1 MHNNFYALL
10 YPLTIGLM
18 IIFALIIIPLPVS
31 TYPTEAFARTSS
43 ITGTTASS
51 SCKCIVFRMD
61 DIQDD
66 WLNSAQVAVMN
77 LFLSKNQSLSLGLI
91 MHIVGNDSK
100 IVDKV
105 KEGFHK
111 GLFELDLHGWDH
123 INYTKLNENQ
133 QRDSL
138 SQANAKMERLFGA
151 KSIVSIPPYDV
162 FNNDTIKAMGELGIK
177 IISSGPAEEDS
188 FDQNRSVF
196 VANGSRAT
204 TTTITH
210 DNNKGPINKSITIYH
225 LPATIFFKSFDDT
238 KWVKTPS
245 KDIIG
250 NVTRNIAR
258 YGYGVIVLHPQDFA
272 KPVNATT
279 FSNSIDQKEVLDLS
293 KLIDF
298 FLSNN
303 IRIMSFNKVTK
314 YGTTVS

>member
-1 MHNNFYALL
+1 MQDNFYSLL
-10 YPLTIGLM
+10 YPLTMVLM
-18 IIFALIIIPLPVS
+18 MIFAFIIISLPVS

-77 LFLSKNQSLSLGLI
+77 LFLSKNQSLSLGSI

-123 INYTKLNENQ
+123 INYTQLNENQ

-138 SQANAKMERLFGA
+138 SKANAKMERLFGA
-151 KSIVSIPPYDV
+151 KSVVSIPPYDV
-162 FNNDTIKAMGELGIK
+162 FNNDTIKAMGQLGIK

-188 FDQNRSVF
+188 FDQNRTIF
-196 VANGSRAT
+196 VANGSRAAT
-204 TTTITH
+204 TTTH
-210 DNNKGPINKSITIYH
+210 DNNKGPINNSATIYH
-225 LPATIFFKSFDDT
+225 LPATIFFKFFDDT
-238 KWVKTPS
+238 KWVKTPL

-298 FLSNN
+298 FVSNN
-303 IRIMSFNKVTK
+303 IRIISFEKLIK
-314 YGTTVS
+314 YGTAVS

>member
-1 MHNNFYALL
+1 MQDNFYSLL
-10 YPLTIGLM
+10 YPLTMVLM
-18 IIFALIIIPLPVS
+18 MIFAFIIMSLPVS

-77 LFLSKNQSLSLGLI
+77 LFLSKNQSLSLGSI

-123 INYTKLNENQ
+123 INYTQLNENQ

-138 SQANAKMERLFGA
+138 SKANAKMERLFGA
-151 KSIVSIPPYDV
+151 KSVVSIPPYDV
-162 FNNDTIKAMGELGIK
+162 FNNDTIKAMGQLGIK

-188 FDQNRSVF
+188 FDQNRTIF
-196 VANGSRAT
+196 VANGSRAAT
-204 TTTITH
+204 TTTH
-210 DNNKGPINKSITIYH
+210 DNNKGPINNSATIYH
-225 LPATIFFKSFDDT
+225 LPATIFFKFFDDT
-238 KWVKTPS
+238 KWVKTPL

-298 FLSNN
+298 FVSNN
-303 IRIMSFNKVTK
+303 IRIISFEKLIK
-314 YGTTVS
+314 YGTAVS

>member
-1 MHNNFYALL
+1 MSV
-10 YPLTIGLM
+10 
-18 IIFALIIIPLPVS
+18 PVS

-61 DIQDD
+61 DIQDY

-105 KEGFHK
+105 KQGFHK

-123 INYTKLNENQ
+123 INYTQLNENQ

-138 SQANAKMERLFGA
+138 SKANAKMERLFGA
-151 KSIVSIPPYDV
+151 KSVVSIPPYDV
-162 FNNDTIKAMGELGIK
+162 FNNDTIKAMGQLGIK

-188 FDQNRSVF
+188 FDQNRTIF
-196 VANGSRAT
+196 VANGSRAAA
-204 TTTITH
+204 TTITH
-210 DNNKGPINKSITIYH
+210 DNNKGPINNSATIYH
-225 LPATIFFKSFDDT
+225 LPATIFFKFFDDT
-238 KWVKTPS
+238 KWVKTPL

-298 FLSNN
+298 FVSNN
-303 IRIMSFNKVTK
+303 IRIISFQKLIK
-314 YGTTVS
+314 YGTAVS

>member
-1 MHNNFYALL
+1 MHNNFYSLL
-10 YPLTIGLM
+10 YPLTVVLM
-18 IIFALIIIPLPVS
+18 IIFAFIIMSVPVS

-61 DIQDD
+61 DIQDY

-77 LFLSKNQSLSLGLI
+77 LFLSKNQSLSLGSI
-91 MHIVGNDSK
+91 MHIVGNDSE

-123 INYTKLNENQ
+123 INYTQLNENQ

-138 SQANAKMERLFGA
+138 SKANAKMERLFGA
-151 KSIVSIPPYDV
+151 KSVVSIPPYDV
-162 FNNDTIKAMGELGIK
+162 FNNDTIKAMGQLGIK

-188 FDQNRSVF
+188 FDQNRTIF
-196 VANGSRAT
+196 VANGSRAAA
-204 TTTITH
+204 TTITH
-210 DNNKGPINKSITIYH
+210 DNNKGPINNSATIYH
-225 LPATIFFKSFDDT
+225 LPATIFFKFFDDT
-238 KWVKTPS
+238 KWVKTPL

-303 IRIMSFNKVTK
+303 IRIMSFDKVTK
-314 YGTTVS
+314 YGTAVS

>member
-1 MHNNFYALL
+1 MHNNSYALF
-10 YPLTIGLM
+10 YPLTIVLM
-18 IIFALIIIPLPVS
+18 IIFAFIIIPLPVS
-31 TYPTEAFARTSS
+31 TYPTEAFARKSTLTS
-43 ITGTTASS
+43 TTAS

-61 DIQDD
+61 DIQDY

-77 LFLSKNQSLSLGLI
+77 LFLSKNQSLSLGSI
-91 MHIVGNDSK
+91 MHIMGNDSK

-138 SQANAKMERLFGA
+138 SKANAKMERLFGA

-177 IISSGPAEEDS
+177 IISSGPAEEES

-196 VANGSRAT
+196 VANGSR
-204 TTTITH
+204 TTITN
-210 DNNKGPINKSITIYH
+210 DNSKGPINKSITIYH

-238 KWVKTPS
+238 KWVKTPL

-272 KPVNATT
+272 NSVNATT

-303 IRIMSFNKVTK
+303 IRIMSFDKVTK

>member
-10 YPLTIGLM
+10 YPLTMVLM
-18 IIFALIIIPLPVS
+18 IIFAFIIMPLPVS
-31 TYPTEAFARTSS
+31 TYPTEAFARTST
-43 ITGTTASS
+43 ITSTTAS
-51 SCKCIVFRMD
+51 SCKCIIFRMD

-77 LFLSKNQSLSLGLI
+77 LFLSKNQSLSLGSI
-91 MHIVGNDSK
+91 MHIIGNDSK

-138 SQANAKMERLFGA
+138 SKANAKMERLFGA

-188 FDQNRSVF
+188 FDQNRTIF

-210 DNNKGPINKSITIYH
+210 DNNRGPINKSTTIYH
-225 LPATIFFKSFDDT
+225 LPATIFFKSFDNNE
-238 KWVKTPS
+238 WVKTPL

-250 NVTRNIAR
+250 NVTRSVAR

-272 KPVNATT
+272 NSVNATT
-279 FSNSIDQKEVLDLS
+279 FSNSIDQKEVSDLS

-303 IRIMSFNKVTK
+303 IRIMSFDKVTK
-314 YGTTVS
+314 YGTAVS

>member
-1 MHNNFYALL
+1 M
-10 YPLTIGLM
+10 
-18 IIFALIIIPLPVS
+18 PLPVS
-31 TYPTEAFARTSS
+31 TYPTEAFARTST
-43 ITGTTASS
+43 ITSTTAS
-51 SCKCIVFRMD
+51 SCKCIIFRMD

-77 LFLSKNQSLSLGLI
+77 LFLSKNQSLSLGSI
-91 MHIVGNDSK
+91 MHIIGNDSK

-138 SQANAKMERLFGA
+138 SKANAKMERLFGA
-151 KSIVSIPPYDV
+151 KSVVSIPPYDV

-188 FDQNRSVF
+188 FDQNRTIF
-196 VANGSRAT
+196 VANGSRAPT

-210 DNNKGPINKSITIYH
+210 DNNKGPINISTTIYH
-225 LPATIFFKSFDDT
+225 LPATIFFKSFDNNE
-238 KWVKTPS
+238 WVKTPL

-272 KPVNATT
+272 NSVNATT
-279 FSNSIDQKEVLDLS
+279 FTNSIDQKEVLDLS

-303 IRIMSFNKVTK
+303 IRIMSFDKVTK
-314 YGTTVS
+314 YGTAVS

>member
-1 MHNNFYALL
+1 MRNNFYTLL
-10 YPLTIGLM
+10 YPLTMVLM
-18 IIFALIIIPLPVS
+18 IIFAFIIMPLPVS
-31 TYPTEAFARTSS
+31 TYPTEAFARTST
-43 ITGTTASS
+43 ITSTTAS
-51 SCKCIVFRMD
+51 SCKCIIFRMD

-66 WLNSAQVAVMN
+66 WLNIAQVAVMN
-77 LFLSKNQSLSLGLI
+77 LFLSKNQSLSLGSI
-91 MHIVGNDSK
+91 MHIIGNDSK

-138 SQANAKMERLFGA
+138 SKANAKMERLFGA

-188 FDQNRSVF
+188 FDQNRTIF
-196 VANGSRAT
+196 VANGSRAPT

-210 DNNKGPINKSITIYH
+210 DNNKGPINISTTIYH
-225 LPATIFFKSFDDT
+225 LPATIFFKSFDNNE
-238 KWVKTPS
+238 WVKTPL

-272 KPVNATT
+272 NSVNATT
-279 FSNSIDQKEVLDLS
+279 FSNSIDQKEVSDLS

-303 IRIMSFNKVTK
+303 IRIMSFDKVTK
-314 YGTTVS
+314 YGTAVS

>member
-10 YPLTIGLM
+10 YPLTMALM
-18 IIFALIIIPLPVS
+18 IIFVFIMSLPVS
-31 TYPTEAFARTSS
+31 TYPTEAFARTGTSTS
-43 ITGTTASS
+43 TTTAA
-51 SCKCIVFRMD
+51 SCKCTVFRMD
-61 DIQDD
+61 DIQDY

-77 LFLSKNQSLSLGLI
+77 LFLSKNQSLSLGSI
-91 MHIVGNDSK
+91 MHIIGNDSK

-105 KEGFHK
+105 KEGFRK

-123 INYTKLNENQ
+123 INYTKLNESQ

-138 SQANAKMERLFGA
+138 SKANAKMERLFGV

-162 FNNDTIKAMGELGIK
+162 FNNDTIKAMEELGIK

-188 FDQNRSVF
+188 FNQNRSVF
-196 VANGSRAT
+196 VANGSRVTA

-210 DNNKGPINKSITIYH
+210 DNNKGPINKSTTIYH
-225 LPATIFFKSFDDT
+225 LPATIFFKSFDND
-238 KWVKTPS
+238 KWVKTPL

-272 KPVNATT
+272 KSVNATT
-279 FSNSIDQKEVLDLS
+279 FSNSMDQKELLDLS

-298 FLSNN
+298 FLSNSMK
-303 IRIMSFNKVTK
+303 IMSFDKVTK
-314 YGTTVS
+314 YGTAVS

>member
-1 MHNNFYALL
+1 M
-10 YPLTIGLM
+10 
-18 IIFALIIIPLPVS
+18 PLPVS
-31 TYPTEAFARTSS
+31 TYPTEAFARTSTNTS
-43 ITGTTASS
+43 TNITSTTAS

-77 LFLSKNQSLSLGLI
+77 LFVSKNQSLSLGSI
-91 MHIVGNDSK
+91 MHIMGNDSK

-138 SQANAKMERLFGA
+138 SKANAKMERLFGA

-188 FDQNRSVF
+188 FDQNRTIF
-196 VANGSRAT
+196 VANGTRAT
-204 TTTITH
+204 TTTTH
-210 DNNKGPINKSITIYH
+210 DNNKGPINKSTTIYH
-225 LPATIFFKSFDDT
+225 LPATIFFKSFDNN
-238 KWVKTPS
+238 KWVKTPL

-250 NVTRNIAR
+250 NVSRNIAR
-258 YGYGVIVLHPQDFA
+258 YGYGVIVIHPQDFA
-272 KPVNATT
+272 KSVNATT

-293 KLIDF
+293 KLLDL

-303 IRIMSFNKVTK
+303 IRIMSFDKVTK
-314 YGTTVS
+314 YGIAVS

>member
-10 YPLTIGLM
+10 YPLTMVLM
-18 IIFALIIIPLPVS
+18 ISFALIITPLLVS
-31 TYPTEAFARTSS
+31 TYQTKAFARTSS
-43 ITGTTASS
+43 ITGTTTSS

-61 DIQDD
+61 DIQDY

-77 LFLSKNQSLSLGLI
+77 LFLSKNQSLSLGSI
-91 MHIVGNDSK
+91 MHIVGNDSE

-123 INYTKLNENQ
+123 INYTQLNENQ

-138 SQANAKMERLFGA
+138 SKANAKMERLFGA
-151 KSIVSIPPYDV
+151 KSVVSIPPYDV

-177 IISSGPAEEDS
+177 IISSGPTEEDR

-196 VANGSRAT
+196 VANGNRT

-210 DNNKGPINKSITIYH
+210 DNNKGPINKSATVYH
-225 LPATIFFKSFDDT
+225 LPATIFFKDFENN
-238 KWVKTPS
+238 KWVKTPL

-279 FSNSIDQKEVLDLS
+279 FSNSIDQKEVLELS

-298 FLSNN
+298 FSSNN
-303 IRIMSFNKVTK
+303 IRS
-314 YGTTVS
+314 